1 MASRPRRS
9 IYCGAPPHR
18 ACRWGGQSRHLWAG
32 IPRVRPSEQPQGLYR
47 SYCACRK
54 GMAGDRQR
62 TDRSCSLLDSAC
74 RYKGKI
80 MPDPDDIT
88 QLRARLAEA
97 RRTLAALLAQPALGD
112 AAHAERIAAARA
124 AIAEITAALR
134 ARGVVVDGGDEEA
147 APADAQRTVTTA
159 GGAYA
164 EGALHQQGVFVDG
177 G

>member
-1 MASRPRRS
+1 
-9 IYCGAPPHR
+9 
-18 ACRWGGQSRHLWAG
+18 
-32 IPRVRPSEQPQGLYR
+32 
-47 SYCACRK
+47 
-54 GMAGDRQR
+54 
-62 TDRSCSLLDSAC
+62 
-74 RYKGKI
+74 

-124 AIAEITAALR
+124 DIVEITAALR

-159 GGAYA
+159 GKR
-164 EGALHQQGVFVDG
+164 HSSTRKSG
-177 G
+177 GRRRGPVRGMLS